1 MLLESE
7 VIMVMICKHVV
18 AACDKTNCRHRIPHE
33 RGINCTGLNCYLADG
48 RDCQCEEEEEVKHES
63 SK

>member
-1 MLLESE
+1 
-7 VIMVMICKHVV
+7 MVMICKHVV